1 MSCDKFILIYLNYFF
16 PHRATR
22 LFCDVYNPQSKTYCK
37 RLQVLCPEHSRD
49 PKVRESSTLSYF
61 LCLPWT
67 INIVRILNLS
77 QILTSESEKL
87 DAASSVWSSG
97 ARGWSVRVSS
107 GEERLWAD
115 RRILQGLQEEMQQA
129 LQLGEAEEG
138 RSGLGASPSGKSAFT
153 TWRRR
158 TSVHFKSNRIRE
170 ESDDQKNLCG
180 VWSFSRSTV
189 VQAGRAFWAGA

>member
-1 MSCDKFILIYLNYFF
+1 MSCDKFILIYLNIFF
-16 PHRATR
+16 PTEQPDSSVTSTTPKAKPTVRGFR
-22 LFCDVYNPQSKTYCK
+22 FCVQNIPEIQRSGKVQLF
-37 RLQVLCPEHSRD
+37 
-49 PKVRESSTLSYF
+49 SYF
-61 LCLPWT
+61 LPWT
-67 INIVRILNLS
+67 INIMRILNLS

-97 ARGWSVRVSS
+97 PRGWSLRVSS

-138 RSGLGASPSGKSAFT
+138 RSGLGASPSGKSACT
-153 TWRRR
+153 SWRRR